1 MHAPPKKNK
10 PNRRPLAFAI
20 AVAVTGLAAT
30 GVFFSQSRSL
40 QARLDDTAQE
50 LEETQTRLDNTSQ
63 ELQQMQ
69 GELAQVR
76 AALNTNQQRL
86 TEASNQVQ
94 EVLGELDT
102 AESQVAQMVPTDAQT
117 GELPIMFGFRKAMA
131 GSGYIL
137 WFQNKTTKTLPLKV
151 TVTDATGRR
160 SKALRV
166 VLEGATLSGTG
177 FFAAVPKEI
186 GPAEGRTFGSGD
198 RIEIACPGYGPM
210 KKTLP

>member
-1 MHAPPKKNK
+1 MHGTTRPNK
-10 PNRRPLAFAI
+10 PGRRPLALAI
-20 AVAVTGLAAT
+20 AVAVAGLAAA

-40 QARLDDTAQE
+40 EARLDDTAQE
-50 LEETQTRLDNTSQ
+50 LEETQTRLDNTSR

-76 AALNTNQQRL
+76 AALNTSQQRL

-102 AESQVAQMVPTDAQT
+102 AESQVAQMVPTDAPS
-117 GELPIMFGFRKAMA
+117 GEMPIMFGFRKATV

-151 TVTDATGRR
+151 TVTDAAGRR
-160 SKALRV
+160 AKALRV

-186 GPAEGRTFGSGD
+186 GPDESRTFGSGD
-198 RIEIACPGYGPM
+198 RVEITCPGYGPM
-210 KKTLP
+210 RKTLP

>member
-1 MHAPPKKNK
+1 MYGTPPPHKAS
-10 PNRRPLAFAI
+10 RRLLVLPI
-20 AVAVTGLAAT
+20 AVAVAGLAAT

-50 LEETQTRLDNTSQ
+50 LEETQTRLDNTTQ

-69 GELAQVR
+69 GELAQVQ
-76 AALNTNQQRL
+76 AELNTNQQRL
-86 TEASNQVQ
+86 TEASNQVL
-94 EVLGELDT
+94 EVQGELET
-102 AESQVAQMVPTDAQT
+102 AESQVAQMVPTDAET
-117 GELPIMFGFRKAMA
+117 GEMPIMFGFRKATA

-160 SKALRV
+160 TKALRV
-166 VLEGATLSGTG
+166 VLEGSTLSGTG

-186 GPAEGRTFGSGD
+186 GPAESRTFASGD
-198 RIEIACPGYGPM
+198 RIEIVCPGYGPM